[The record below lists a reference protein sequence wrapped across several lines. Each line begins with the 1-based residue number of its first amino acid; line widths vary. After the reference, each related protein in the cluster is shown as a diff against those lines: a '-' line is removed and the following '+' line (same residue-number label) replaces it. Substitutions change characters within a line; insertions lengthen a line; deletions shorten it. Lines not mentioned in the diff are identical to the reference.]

1 MEVRVQI
8 PDRGRL
14 CRGRHEAA
22 HGTICTPFR
31 PFEEAVEIHYLLPGG
46 FIVFISPLPFYLLKE
61 DQNMAKNGAR
71 AFVNPMI
78 PSESLA
84 RVTGGHVMPRSE
96 AVRKIWHYI
105 GERDLRD
112 KADRRMV
119 NSDETLKAIFGGK
132 TRISMFEITGLVS
145 GHLS

>member
-1 MEVRVQI
+1 M
-8 PDRGRL
+8 P
-14 CRGRHEAA
+14 
-22 HGTICTPFR
+22 
-31 PFEEAVEIHYLLPGG
+31 
-46 FIVFISPLPFYLLKE
+46 
-61 DQNMAKNGAR
+61 KNGAR

-84 RVTGGHVMPRSE
+84 RVTGGHIMPRSE

-119 NSDETLKAIFGGK
+119 NSDETLKPIFGGK
-132 TRISMFEITGLVS
+132 ARISMFEITGLVS
-145 GHLS
+145 DHLS